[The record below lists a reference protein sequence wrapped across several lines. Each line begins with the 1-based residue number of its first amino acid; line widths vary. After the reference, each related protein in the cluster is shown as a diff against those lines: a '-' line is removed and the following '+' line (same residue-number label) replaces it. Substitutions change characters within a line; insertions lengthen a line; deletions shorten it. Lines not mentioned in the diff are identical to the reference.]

1 MSDTKYYLQ
10 HLARALQVLF
20 VFSAQRS
27 EWSLEDLASELS
39 LNKTSLLRIV
49 RTLEQERFLLKRD
62 QVYRLGPRVLE
73 LANVYLST
81 LTVHRVAQPYMQ
93 KLAQACQQT
102 VSLATLEGTEVV
114 YIAIEQAQR
123 EVGIQSEIGGRHPA
137 HATALGKV
145 MLADFE
151 DQDVLDLYKGKDLV
165 RLTHRTIVEPEK
177 LIDRLQEVRKLGY
190 ALDDEERGIGIR
202 CIAAPIYA
210 RTGRVIAGLSLAGP
224 IFHMTED
231 VIPTY
236 QAALLEATSGI
247 SDELGYD
254 TPAEDAELVLSA

>member
-1 MSDTKYYLQ
+1 MSDNKYHLQ

-20 VFSAQRS
+20 VFSAGRS
-27 EWSLEDLASELS
+27 EWSLEDLASELK

-49 RTLEQERFLLKRD
+49 RTLENERFLLRRG
-62 QVYRLGPRVLE
+62 QGYRLGPRVLD

-81 LTVHRVAQPYMQ
+81 LTVNRVAQPYME
-93 KLAQACQQT
+93 KLAKVCQQT

-114 YIAIEQAQR
+114 YIAIEQAQS

-145 MLADFE
+145 MLADLSDAE
-151 DQDVLDLYKGKDLV
+151 VLERYAGVELK
-165 RLTHRTIVEPEK
+165 RLTHRTLNEVGK
-177 LIDRLQEVRKLGY
+177 LVDRLHEVRRLGY

-202 CIAAPIYA
+202 CIAAPLY
-210 RTGRVIAGLSLAGP
+210 GQKGEVVAGLSLAGP

-231 VIPTY
+231 VIPAY
-236 QAALLEATSGI
+236 LKALLEATEGI
-247 SDELGYD
+247 SHELGYGGV
-254 TPAEDAELVLSA
+254 AEAELVLSS

>member
-1 MSDTKYYLQ
+1 MSDNKYHLQ

-20 VFSAQRS
+20 VFSGDKA
-27 EWSLEDLASELS
+27 EWSLEDLASELK

-49 RTLEQERFLLKRD
+49 RTLESERFLLRRD
-62 QVYRLGPRVLE
+62 QVYRLGPRVLD

-93 KLAQACQQT
+93 KLAKTCQQT
-102 VSLATLEGTEVV
+102 VSLATLEGREVV

-123 EVGIQSEIGGRHPA
+123 EVGIQSEIGGRHQA

-145 MLADFE
+145 MLADLS
-151 DQDVLDLYKGKDLV
+151 DQEVLERYKGTELK
-165 RLTHRTIVEPEK
+165 RLTHRTIVEVDK
-177 LIDRLQEVRKLGY
+177 LVDRLHGVRQLGY

-202 CIAAPIYA
+202 CVAAPIY
-210 RTGRVIAGLSLAGP
+210 GQKGEVVAGLSLAGP

-236 QAALLEATSGI
+236 LKALLEATSGI
-247 SDELGYD
+247 SQELGYD
-254 TPAEDAELVLSA
+254 SVVTDAELALS